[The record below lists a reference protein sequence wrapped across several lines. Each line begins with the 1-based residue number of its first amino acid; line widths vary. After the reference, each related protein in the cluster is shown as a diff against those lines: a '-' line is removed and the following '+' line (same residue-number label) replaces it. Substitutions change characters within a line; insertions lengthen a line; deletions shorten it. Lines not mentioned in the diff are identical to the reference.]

1 MSCAEDRPETA
12 RIAALLAESLVA
24 HRAATLLRQAKHSAA
39 ACEKLREAANLR
51 RQAHAADPAHES
63 PAWADEDR
71 VTPKGKVT
79 HDALMAFYAQQ
90 GV

>member
-1 MSCAEDRPETA
+1 MSCAEDRPETR
-12 RIAALLAESLVA
+12 RIAQLLAESLAA
-24 HRAATLLRQAKHSAA
+24 HRAATLLRQAKQSTA
-39 ACEKLREAANLR
+39 ACQKLREAADLR
-51 RQAHAADPAHES
+51 RQADAADPAHES

-79 HDALMAFYAQQ
+79 HDELMAFYARQ